1 MRDIK
6 SKSETVMAVDT
17 LYSCLN
23 ECLDKA
29 VPKTKMRSKFA
40 AWWSPNL
47 EWLTTRVKRA
57 RKRLIHNTQENSE
70 ILDNLK
76 LTWEKSV
83 KNAKDRHWKEK
94 LEEMKSS
101 TVWTTSAIP

>member
-1 MRDIK
+1 
-6 SKSETVMAVDT
+6 MAVDT

-57 RKRLIHNTQENSE
+57 RKRLIYNHIQE
-70 ILDNLK
+70 
-76 LTWEKSV
+76 TP
-83 KNAKDRHWKEK
+83 RY
-94 LEEMKSS
+94 
-101 TVWTTSAIP
+101 

>member
-6 SKSETVMAVDT
+6 SKSETVMAVDI
-17 LYSCLN
+17 LYSFLN

-57 RKRLIHNTQENSE
+57 RKRLIHKKTP
-70 ILDNLK
+70 
-76 LTWEKSV
+76 
-83 KNAKDRHWKEK
+83 RY
-94 LEEMKSS
+94 
-101 TVWTTSAIP
+101 